1 LAGWAFERVVELI
14 ESKDERVALAAAR
27 EVLDRAWGKAEAKAE
42 VGVTR
47 RFAEVPEVM
56 SPEDWIRTYC
66 PEGAILPERHSGP
79 RTTPRAIRM

>member
-1 LAGWAFERVVELI
+1 M

-42 VGVTR
+42 VGVTQ

-56 SPEDWIRTYC
+56 SEEDWIRTYC
-66 PEGAILPERHSGP
+66 REGAIVPGRHSGP